1 MPGAHQ
7 RGSML
12 DAVNSMK
19 RRACALLVAAAGLF
33 APAESYAQS
42 TVTEIVAF
50 LVTNQNIP
58 TGDFARDRAAAES
71 ARDTV
76 TRALIVNLTSVPI
89 AASSSGF
96 LYRLNP
102 ELGTVERATESFG
115 GFFVERALTPGRGR
129 ASIGISGSTS
139 SFDELDGQN
148 LRDGT
153 FLTTANSFS
162 DEPAPFDT
170 ETLTLR
176 VRTST
181 LTAFASIGVTDRLEI
196 GGAVPIVSLS
206 LEGERVNVYRGQTF
220 LQASASATASGFA
233 DAAVRAKYT
242 LVSTRGGGVAIAA
255 ELRLPTGNAEN
266 LLGAGEAGFR
276 VFGIGAIERGPL
288 MLSGNTG
295 IIRGGVSDEF
305 TIGGAAAYAAHSRL
319 SLTAELLT
327 RQVAELRPIGLSSQP
342 HPTIGGVQ
350 TLRLI
355 GGDPGRMVASG
366 VGGFKWNPTGTL
378 VVGAHLRWTFTNSGL
393 TAPLTPSVA
402 LEYGF

>member
-1 MPGAHQ
+1 
-7 RGSML
+7 
-12 DAVNSMK
+12 MK
-19 RRACALLVAAAGLF
+19 RCACALLVAAAGL
-33 APAESYAQS
+33 ATPAESYAQS

-50 LVTNQNIP
+50 LVTNLAVETDDP
-58 TGDFARDRAAAES
+58 ARDRAAAEL
-71 ARDTV
+71 ARETI
-76 TRALIVNLTSVPI
+76 TRALIVNLASVPI
-89 AASSSGF
+89 ATSSSGF

-129 ASIGISGSTS
+129 ASFGLSGSTS
-139 SFDELDGQN
+139 SFNQLDGQD
-148 LRDGT
+148 LRDGS
-153 FLTTANSFS
+153 FLTTANRFI
-162 DEPAPFDT
+162 DEPAPYDT

-176 VRTST
+176 IRTST
-181 LTAFASIGVTDRLEI
+181 LTAFASVGVTDRLEI
-196 GGAVPIVSLS
+196 GGALPIVSLS
-206 LEGERVNVYRGQTF
+206 LEGERVEVYRGQTF
-220 LQASASATASGFA
+220 VQASASATASGFA

-242 LVSTRGGGVAIAA
+242 LVSTRGGGAAIAA

-305 TIGGAAAYAAHSRL
+305 TVGAAAAFAAHPRL
-319 SLTAELLT
+319 SITAELLT
-327 RQVAELRPIGLSSQP
+327 RQVAELRPIGLSTQP
-342 HPTIGGVQ
+342 HPRIDQVQ
-350 TLRLI
+350 TIRLI

-378 VVGAHLRWTFTNSGL
+378 VVGAHVRWTFTNAGL